1 MEEKRILGMKRNV
14 CLGLSWLVIVI
25 AILAMAIDYKKMDED
40 EKKHWISIY
49 IGDGTIRIFTG
60 IVSLL
65 SLIEPLFLLLFILEI
80 PFMVFWIIAV
90 IRAFMD
96 KPFKMPIFYKLAGYN
111 KLPNKTKNA
120 INGYLYI
127 LPWIIGFLL
136 FGAYELILSIRL
148 SMAES
153 AIYKQNEAKGI
164 SEIVIKGF
172 GFNQFVDIFKN
183 HPTHVETILSVI
195 KDVAIVVPLVV
206 IFALILALLL
216 KNKLKGIGIFRTI
229 FFIPVILLSGN
240 MLSYFTQYGLLTM
253 PGVASGNVSSLIS
266 FYFPNQVGEV
276 ISYVFGKI
284 ILILWLS
291 GVQTIIFL
299 AGLNRIDKTV
309 YEAATMEGAS
319 GWDSFWKIT
328 LPALSSF
335 LIINVIYTTVVYCN
349 LSNNGLVSLI
359 NSVMAQAEFGRDY
372 ASALSWILFFIEL
385 GIIGIYTLIIKLI
398 FRRYH

>member
-1 MEEKRILGMKRNV
+1 
-14 CLGLSWLVIVI
+14 
-25 AILAMAIDYKKMDED
+25 
-40 EKKHWISIY
+40 
-49 IGDGTIRIFTG
+49 
-60 IVSLL
+60 
-65 SLIEPLFLLLFILEI
+65 
-80 PFMVFWIIAV
+80 
-90 IRAFMD
+90 
-96 KPFKMPIFYKLAGYN
+96 
-111 KLPNKTKNA
+111 
-120 INGYLYI
+120 
-127 LPWIIGFLL
+127 
-136 FGAYELILSIRL
+136 
-148 SMAES
+148 
-153 AIYKQNEAKGI
+153 
-164 SEIVIKGF
+164 
-172 GFNQFVDIFKN
+172 
-183 HPTHVETILSVI
+183 
-195 KDVAIVVPLVV
+195 
-206 IFALILALLL
+206 
-216 KNKLKGIGIFRTI
+216 
-229 FFIPVILLSGN
+229 

>member
-1 MEEKRILGMKRNV
+1 MEEKKTRTR
-14 CLGLSWLVIVI
+14 
-25 AILAMAIDYKKMDED
+25 
-40 EKKHWISIY
+40 
-49 IGDGTIRIFTG
+49 
-60 IVSLL
+60 VS
-65 SLIEPLFLLLFILEI
+65 EWK
-80 PFMVFWIIAV
+80 VF
-90 IRAFMD
+90 
-96 KPFKMPIFYKLAGYN
+96 KPFIGLGRNISKILKKLYNSKVCVPLRWCVNKYN
-111 KLPNKTKNA
+111 KLPNKKKNA
-120 INGYLYI
+120 IQGYLYI
-127 LPWIIGFLL
+127 FPWIIGFLL